1 MGCRVYVVKKHAEYG
16 NFCGFNWQKDDFRQL
31 LDDLGANMC
40 GEEYGDNYECEVY
53 EYKKALKT
61 VARFARYTK
70 NKEAGHKDKFHD
82 RKKLLAAL
90 GEVDWT
96 LKDLTKS
103 IKELGG
109 ADEVLKTMRGFYVE
123 RDRNSDYISFEAW

>member
-16 NFCGFNWQKDDFRQL
+16 NFCGFNWQKDDFRKL
-31 LDDLGANMC
+31 LDDLGANMS
-40 GEEYGDNYECEVY
+40 GDEDGYNYECEVY
-53 EYKKALKT
+53 EYKKALKI
-61 VARFARYTK
+61 VARFARYEKTKQARRK
-70 NKEAGHKDKFHD
+70 NKFND
-82 RKKLLAAL
+82 RTKLLASL
-90 GEVDWT
+90 SDVDWT